1 MFILHLEKYYRR
13 IVLLS
18 HVVFISVIGAS
29 SSNTG
34 KSSSVSQQGV
44 HPSHSWVFM
53 QATDGSFSELEGV
66 FIYVTGVSSFG
77 SQKCLLLS
85 SRVVL
90 FHHRRVND
98 KHNTYSNA
106 SVDWPNNLY
115 SYVLLYT
122 SVALF
127 TKICNY
133 SPNFFT

>member
-44 HPSHSWVFM
+44 HPSLSWVFM

-90 FHHRRVND
+90 FWVARGSLSTTEGSMISIIHILMRALIDPITCIVMF
-98 KHNTYSNA
+98 YSI
-106 SVDWPNNLY
+106 
-115 SYVLLYT
+115 LL
-122 SVALF
+122 
-127 TKICNY
+127 
-133 SPNFFT
+133 

>member
-1 MFILHLEKYYRR
+1 M
-13 IVLLS
+13 VLLS

-53 QATDGSFSELEGV
+53 QATGGSFSELEGV

-90 FHHRRVND
+90 FWVTRGSLS
-98 KHNTYSNA
+98 TTEGSM
-106 SVDWPNNLY
+106 
-115 SYVLLYT
+115 
-122 SVALF
+122 
-127 TKICNY
+127 
-133 SPNFFT
+133 